1 MMGKFLTRS
10 NRSKTQE
17 KEDEDDA
24 WDFISSYRPYNFLFV
39 LMFKL
44 LLLWLFL
51 EFLYSLQLLP
61 AQVYANLSSIRTG
74 TTQNVLSFWTPTTK
88 NKKTAHHWIFN
99 RNFFAFFDKSL
110 YITSRRRSSSPHME
124 TLTKQFAGSMK
135 FAIEKYNTPL
145 SLFTIE
151 T

>member
-44 LLLWLFL
+44 LLLWLLL
-51 EFLYSLQLLP
+51 EFL
-61 AQVYANLSSIRTG
+61 
-74 TTQNVLSFWTPTTK
+74 
-88 NKKTAHHWIFN
+88 
-99 RNFFAFFDKSL
+99 
-110 YITSRRRSSSPHME
+110 
-124 TLTKQFAGSMK
+124 
-135 FAIEKYNTPL
+135 
-145 SLFTIE
+145 
-151 T
+151 